1 MKRYAVTLPVSGRLL
16 VEVEAE
22 NEDEA
27 LDKAFE
33 VDAKDGDLEWE
44 THRRL
49 VYGNV
54 FAGMQREAEVELIE
68 DDEDATDEAS
78 KAGGGR

>member
-1 MKRYAVTLPVSGRLL
+1 MKRWAVTLPISGRLV

-22 NEDEA
+22 TEEQA
-27 LDKAFE
+27 LDAALE

-54 FAGMQREAEVELIE
+54 FAGMQREAEVELLG
-68 DDEDATDEAS
+68 DEDEDGSGQED
-78 KAGGGR
+78 GP